1 MTKMVVFD
9 LDGTLTK
16 SKMAI
21 DGEMAKMVEQLSDKM
36 IVAVTS
42 GASFKQFKKQ
52 LLGNLEF
59 NKQFSNL
66 LLLPTNGA
74 SFYRYKEGKWQKIYQ
89 HLIKTSEKA
98 QIKVAF
104 KKVYEEIGYKNPD
117 VTYGNV
123 LEDRGSQITFE
134 ALGQKAPLSKRR
146 EWNKTSDRRKEIK
159 KALDKYLRPK
169 FQVMIA
175 GLTSIDILE
184 KGIDK
189 SFGIS
194 TMRKIFRLKKDE
206 VAFVGDAIRPGA
218 NDFEAIKSGVE
229 MIKVT
234 GPEETKKII
243 KSWL

>member
-1 MTKMVVFD
+1 MKKMVVFD

-21 DGEMAKMVEQLSDKM
+21 DGEMANLLGKLSDKM

-52 LLGNLEF
+52 LLGNGEF
-59 NKQFSNL
+59 NKNFDNL

-74 SFYRYKEGKWQKIYQ
+74 SFYRHKEGKWQNIYR
-89 HLIKTSEKA
+89 HKMKTSDKTR
-98 QIKVAF
+98 IKNAF
-104 KKVYEEIGYKNPD
+104 KKVYEEIGYQDPE
-117 VTYGNV
+117 VTYGGV
-123 LEDRGSQITFE
+123 LEDRICQMTFE

-159 KALDKYLRPK
+159 KALDKYLLPK

-189 SFGIS
+189 SFAIGK
-194 TMRKIFRLKKDE
+194 MRKIFKLKKKE

-218 NDFEAIKSGVE
+218 NDYAAIKSGVE
-229 MIKVT
+229 MVKVS
-234 GPEETKKII
+234 GPEETKKFIR
-243 KSWL
+243 SWL